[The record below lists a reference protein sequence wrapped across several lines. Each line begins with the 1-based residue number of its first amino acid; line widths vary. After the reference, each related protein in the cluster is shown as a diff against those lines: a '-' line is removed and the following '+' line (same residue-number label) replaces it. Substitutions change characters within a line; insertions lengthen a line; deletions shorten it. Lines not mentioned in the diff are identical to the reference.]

1 MFFKSIADICYGSQN
16 SFENRKTG
24 VIVIRL
30 IFLVIAFALG
40 SWVWGAD
47 WQTWIK
53 VVVTFMLV
61 VPFVSSAFT

>member
-24 VIVIRL
+24 VIVIRI

-40 SWVWGAD
+40 SWV
-47 WQTWIK
+47 
-53 VVVTFMLV
+53 
-61 VPFVSSAFT
+61 